1 MNGRPCK
8 IDTKRLDRTLND
20 AERQII
26 LTAGQGD
33 LSRGWH
39 KLLELYAHVHGQ
51 GYRPDQSFDLVS
63 YSEKDV

>member
-20 AERQII
+20 AERQIN
-26 LTAGQGD
+26 LTAGEGD

-39 KLLELYAHVHGQ
+39 KLLELYAHVHG
-51 GYRPDQSFDLVS
+51 L
-63 YSEKDV
+63 

>member
-8 IDTKRLDRTLND
+8 LDTKRLDRTLND

-26 LTAGQGD
+26 LTAGEGD

-39 KLLELYAHVHGQ
+39 KLLELYAHVHSQ
-51 GYRPDQSFDLVS
+51 GYRPDQGFESVS
-63 YSEKDV
+63 YSGKSV